1 MTDQERLEQG
11 ELLVKAM
18 TRPPMVGGF
27 VLMSI
32 FLSAYIP
39 GMTALVTRSVYPLVL
54 VPVALV
60 ASYLA
65 ALKDVYL
72 FDIFFAT
79 THLRVCLNKTLWGC
93 RSYAPR

>member
-1 MTDQERLEQG
+1 MTEQERLEQG

-18 TRPPMVGGF
+18 TRPPMLGGF

-32 FLSAYIP
+32 FLSVYFP
-39 GMTALVTRSVYPLVL
+39 GMAALVTRSLYPLLL
-54 VPVALV
+54 VPVALL

-79 THLRVCLNKTLWGC
+79 SHLRVCLNKALWGC